1 MVPTRLLS
9 RTDLS
14 TKTQLSQQN
23 ILTMLAKSNFPP
35 RRVSGPRPPVTFYD
49 RPMGTGKTKAL
60 INGFDPNSKYLVVH
74 DYLDQ
79 FEQVLNNP
87 CNVAFVQPEAA
98 SGRTKAAHL
107 ETLVKLGLNVVTTH
121 KLYPTLAE
129 LAKQGWLKGYTIV
142 IDETLDPI
150 AVPQCPKVGTWEAL
164 VKDGYATVE
173 SSGKVVPT
181 DRWASN
187 KDAVSDVLSGPLFD
201 VAKSG
206 RLYVTDRSH
215 FFLIPMPAE
224 LLTSGNSVT
233 IMTFMAEGSTLAAY
247 LTRMGIP
254 YVIDRDEVL
263 EKKLRADIRQHV
275 TLLDI
280 PSLRNV
286 SFSFSQQ
293 TAKCSPKDAKRVAT
307 ALKNLRGRKLNG
319 ISLDVI
325 MIGCAKENFYAK
337 RGSAFDTSSA
347 GPFLKGSKM
356 FGANKVAPGIRGTND
371 YRHCS
376 VVISLYDYHLHPA
389 ILHWLGKSSDKAF
402 QERYALS
409 ELLQFIYRSRI
420 RNRDSITDPSILLF
434 LPCKRMRDIFLSWV
448 NQDAP
453 EGEPL
458 VVSR

>member
-1 MVPTRLLS
+1 
-9 RTDLS
+9 
-14 TKTQLSQQN
+14 
-23 ILTMLAKSNFPP
+23 
-35 RRVSGPRPPVTFYD
+35 
-49 RPMGTGKTKAL
+49 MGTGKTTSL

-79 FEQVLNNP
+79 FEQVLSNP

-107 ETLVKLGLNVVTTH
+107 ETLIKLGLNVVTTH
-121 KLYPTLAE
+121 ALYPSLIE
-129 LAKQGWLKGYTIV
+129 LAKQGWLRDYTII

-150 AVPQCPKVGTWEAL
+150 DVPQGPKKGTWKAL
-164 VKDGYATVE
+164 LADGYAMVE
-173 SSGKVVPT
+173 PSGKVVPLAK
-181 DRWASN
+181 WYVEQAN
-187 KDAVSDVLSGPLFD
+187 VSDSLPKHLLDAAMAGL
-201 VAKSG
+201 
-206 RLYVTDRSH
+206 LYVTHESH
-215 FFLIPMPAE
+215 MFLIPIPTE

-233 IMTFMAEGSTLAAY
+233 IMTHMAQGSVLAAY
-247 LTRMGIP
+247 LDRMGIP
-254 YVIDRDEVL
+254 YIIDRDEAL
-263 EKKLRADIRQHV
+263 EKQLRSEVRRHI
-275 TLLDI
+275 TLHDI
-280 PSLRNV
+280 PSLKNEK
-286 SFSFSQQ
+286 FSFSAQ
-293 TAKCSPKDAKRVAT
+293 TCSHNRSRLGGRVSN
-307 ALKNLRGRKLNG
+307 ALKNLKGRMLRG
-319 ISLDVI
+319 ISNDSI